1 MEDRSICLFY
11 LKIGACRHGEKC
23 ARKHIRP
30 QELKT
35 VLLANLY
42 PNPKTDRN
50 SDISDSNESFEHFYT
65 DVYKRLAQAG
75 EIDSMLVCENENF
88 HLSGNVYVK
97 YTSTVAAQQAVML
110 INQEWFAGKPVYC
123 ELLPVQSFHDA
134 KCRSH
139 DTNTCNRGDHCNF
152 MHIKKLN
159 SEVGR
164 RLRLAQDK
172 SIAIKRLRK
181 LFEDETW
188 GEVYLEPSKE
198 KYSRNKKPKV
208 DKEAEKLV
216 EEEKNGVKDEE
227 KNGSKEESESKE
239 AEKTSETIETESKEE
254 EEQEEV
260 STTEAV
266 ARLFS

>member
-1 MEDRSICLFY
+1 MEDRSVCLFY

-23 ARKHIRP
+23 ARRHIQPR
-30 QELKT
+30 ELKV

-50 SDISDSNESFEHFYT
+50 SDLADSNESFEHFCI
-65 DVYKRLAQAG
+65 DVYKRLAQVG
-75 EIDSMLVCENENF
+75 EIDSMVVCENETF

-97 YTSTVAAQQAVML
+97 YTTTKAASEAVML

-123 ELLPVQSFHDA
+123 ELLPVYSFHDA

-139 DTNTCNRGDHCNF
+139 DTNTCNRGDNCNF
-152 MHIKKLN
+152 MHVKQL
-159 SEVGR
+159 SGEVGR

-172 SIAIKRLRK
+172 SIAIKRLRE
-181 LFEDETW
+181 LFDDEAW
-188 GEVYLEPSKE
+188 GEHYKEPSKE
-198 KYSRNKKPKV
+198 PYSRNKKPKV
-208 DKEAEKLV
+208 AKDTETQESNGEKTEESKADKEEV
-216 EEEKNGVKDEE
+216 SEEKNEKTGEDDEE
-227 KNGSKEESESKE
+227 G
-239 AEKTSETIETESKEE
+239 
-254 EEQEEV
+254 EEV